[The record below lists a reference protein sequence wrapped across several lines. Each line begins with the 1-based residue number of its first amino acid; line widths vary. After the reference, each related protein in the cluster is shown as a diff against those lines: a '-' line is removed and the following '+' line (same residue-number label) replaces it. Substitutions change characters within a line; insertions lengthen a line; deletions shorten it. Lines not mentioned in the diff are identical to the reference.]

1 MIAAHPANGSPASH
15 ASQGCPGQRPVY
27 AATRYIARVR
37 RGSRALETEFAGR
50 ADYHSGSRGRV
61 LPLKRLR
68 QADRSR
74 SVASPYG
81 GRRRAAVRRRYRRD
95 AGQDMARAYLGVRRC
110 HMQAAALGARLL
122 ASSWARSITRRARSV
137 SRSNMPVPPFEAP
150 ASTHDAVK
158 IHRVCSHSQDISRA
172 RARRIPGRPR
182 PVAVCVTTRAA
193 AVRPAQATLGMPR
206 ERQITRISS
215 AWNLRGRWIGLIQR
229 DQPSSSR
236 PRADS
241 ICSLFTV
248 RAMAGFCAPNCGYAP
263 RSGVR

>member
-1 MIAAHPANGSPASH
+1 M
-15 ASQGCPGQRPVY
+15 
-27 AATRYIARVR
+27 R

-193 AVRPAQATLGMPR
+193 AVRPAQATLGCR
-206 ERQITRISS
+206 AS
-215 AWNLRGRWIGLIQR
+215 GR
-229 DQPSSSR
+229 
-236 PRADS
+236 
-241 ICSLFTV
+241 SL
-248 RAMAGFCAPNCGYAP
+248 AYQAPGT
-263 RSGVR
+263 SGVGGSASYSVISPVPHGRARIRSARYSRSALWQGFARRIVVMLPGLVCAEDGP